1 MALAFGLTV
10 QDEDARAIRAGD
22 LRAGNTQVDLGVAKR
37 LRAAVARDRTSF
49 YVNNL
54 GMVDRIR
61 LYAHLSAL
69 RCKLITA
76 PLLALFRAIP
86 KLAMAFALSGCAA
99 IPFGVPKAT
108 SAHPIITSGY
118 FNLPDGARQPYR
130 LYPAKGKVK
139 EVVLA
144 LHGYTDSRDGW
155 EILAS
160 YLNPHGIEIYAPDLS
175 SFGAS
180 KNRGYW
186 PGTKTLVD
194 ESRDEAE
201 QLRARYPHTPLYI
214 MGESMGGAIGLLL
227 GASANP
233 PPVDGYVLS
242 APAVWG
248 GTAMDPLFKETLRVA
263 NFFAPGKR
271 LTGQSAHIKASD
283 NLAALIAFGEDPL
296 TIHAPRLDNI
306 EGLVRLMGHAQAAC
320 RRFNQKALI
329 LYGGKD
335 QLVPKEAMRACWQ
348 AIPTQAP
355 VMLAFYPPDYH
366 LIPRDLERA
375 VPSADILAF
384 LEGRGLPSSAPSLA
398 TVFLA
403 SN

>member
-1 MALAFGLTV
+1 M
-10 QDEDARAIRAGD
+10 
-22 LRAGNTQVDLGVAKR
+22 
-37 LRAAVARDRTSF
+37 S
-49 YVNNL
+49 
-54 GMVDRIR
+54 
-61 LYAHLSAL
+61 
-69 RCKLITA
+69 A
-76 PLLALFRAIP
+76 PLLASFRAIP
-86 KLAMAFALSGCAA
+86 KLALALALAGCAA

-108 SAHPIITSGY
+108 PAHPIITSGY
-118 FNLPDGARQPYR
+118 FNLPDGASQPYR
-130 LYPAKGKVK
+130 LYPADGKIRA
-139 EVVLA
+139 VVLA

-155 EILAS
+155 EILAR

-186 PGTKTLVD
+186 PGTNVLVD
-194 ESRDEAE
+194 EARDETII
-201 QLRARYPHTPLYI
+201 LRARYPNTPLYI

-227 GASANP
+227 GTSPNP

-248 GTAMDPLFKETLRVA
+248 GAAMSPLFKETLRVA

-271 LTGQSAHIKASD
+271 LTGQSEHIKASD

-296 TIHAPRLDNI
+296 TIHAPRLDNV
-306 EGLVRLMGHAQAAC
+306 EGLVTLMGQAQEAC
-320 RRFNQKALI
+320 SRFNQKALI
-329 LYGGKD
+329 LYGGED

-348 AIPTQAP
+348 EIPAQAP
-355 VMLAFYPPDYH
+355 VTLAFYPPDYH

-375 VPSADILAF
+375 VPSADIEAF
-384 LEGRGLPSSAPSLA
+384 LNQRALPSSAPSLA

-403 SN
+403 TN